1 MKPAHLK
8 GEVRQDK
15 VTKEWVI
22 FAPGRGLRPHD
33 FKNISIPK
41 PERPS
46 YVHTCPFCS
55 GNESRLEAILFESAS
70 FENGGW
76 QTRVVPN
83 LYPALTNEGN
93 GTRKMDGIYLSMD
106 GFGSHEVVIDSPLH
120 NESIASMDA
129 VHVRSLIDTY
139 HARYNV
145 HHQDQ
150 RNQLILIF
158 RNSGPRAGASME
170 HPHSQIVS
178 AGFIPRWI
186 RWRNFEAQRYF
197 DELGRCV
204 YCDILAYE
212 GECGKRVIFENG
224 SFLSFIPYAAEV
236 PFEVWILPKRH
247 HPSFG
252 QITDAEK
259 TDLAAALHFVMRRLA
274 EKLNDPDYNY
284 IIYSSS
290 RYGIAPQLHW
300 YLRVRPR
307 LVTRA
312 GFEIGSGMRINP
324 SLPELDAAFLT
335 DRG

>member
-1 MKPAHLK
+1 MKSKGIK

-22 FAPGRGLRPHD
+22 YAPARGMRPHD
-33 FKNISIPK
+33 FKHIVDSRLD
-41 PERPS
+41 RPAYLS
-46 YVHTCPFCS
+46 TCPFCS
-55 GNESRLEAILFESAS
+55 GNESKLSTILFESAS

-83 LYPALTNEGN
+83 LFPALTNEGN
-93 GTRKMDGIYLSMD
+93 STRKMDGIYLSME

-120 NESIASMDA
+120 NQSMASMDS
-129 VHVRSLIDTY
+129 VHMRALIDTY
-139 HARYNV
+139 QARYNY
-145 HHQDQ
+145 HHQDA

-178 AGFIPRWI
+178 AGMIPRWI
-186 RWRNFEAQRYF
+186 RWRNFEAQRYH

-204 YCDILAYE
+204 YCDILNFE
-212 GECGKRVIFENG
+212 GETESRVIFENS

-259 TDLAAALHFVMRRLA
+259 TDLAEALQFVMHRLSV
-274 EKLNDPDYNY
+274 KLNDPDYNY
-284 IIYSSS
+284 ILYSSS
-290 RYGIAPQLHW
+290 RYGNAPQLHW

-307 LVTRA
+307 LITRA

-324 SLPELDAAFLT
+324 SLPETDAAFLT
-335 DRG
+335 EKD